1 MKLKE
6 LPKIS
11 DAEWQ
16 VMKVLWNESPLAASE
31 IITALK
37 PEADWSP
44 KTIHTLISRLVKKEA
59 LEVKKNCSF
68 YLYSPLVS
76 EEECKKEEGKSFL
89 QKVYN
94 GSVHLMVSNFL
105 KQEAL
110 TSEEIEALQRI
121 LDAKKK

>member
-1 MKLKE
+1 MKE

-16 VMKVLWNESPLAASE
+16 VMKVLWNESPLTASE
-31 IITALK
+31 IITVLK

-44 KTIHTLISRLVKKEA
+44 KTIHTLISRLVKKGA
-59 LEVKKNCSF
+59 LEVKKDSSF

-76 EEECKKEEGKSFL
+76 EEECKKEEAKSFL

-105 KQEAL
+105 KQETL
-110 TSEEIEALQRI
+110 TSDEIEALQRI